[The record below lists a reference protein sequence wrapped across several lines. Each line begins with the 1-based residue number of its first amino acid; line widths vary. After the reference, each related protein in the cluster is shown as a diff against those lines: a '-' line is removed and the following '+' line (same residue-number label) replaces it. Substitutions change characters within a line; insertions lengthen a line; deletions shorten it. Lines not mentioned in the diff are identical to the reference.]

1 MKHQVLAVRRG
12 SSGHIHDD
20 RVLCRRGNVSPR
32 YGQLV
37 ASGIPILRDA
47 SARLVS
53 VEVPDTDCLRAKVAE
68 RVPNSC
74 VCRLRRHALSG
85 VFRRHPVSCL
95 IHFLLIGKIQCGSGN
110 EIPVDPMESGQCD
123 SCLILVIHRSP
134 NRIFHRLPRQLVVES
149 PTHPTLQIG
158 PRFLLGGLDRIQ
170 IAKRWRTQDQA
181 RRNDRHQ
188 MAHKAATL
196 EL

>member
-1 MKHQVLAVRRG
+1 MTIEFRA
-12 SSGHIHDD
+12 IEAT
-20 RVLCRRGNVSPR
+20 CRRFIFNALP
-32 YGQLV
+32 
-37 ASGIPILRDA
+37 SGIPISPRCA
-47 SARLVS
+47 GWAVA
-53 VEVPDTDCLRAKVAE
+53 VEVADADCLRAKVAE

-85 VFRRHPVSCL
+85 VFRRHPVPCL
-95 IHFLLIGKIQCGSGN
+95 IDVLLMGKIQCGSN
-110 EIPVDPMESGQCD
+110 DEIPVDPMESGQCD
-123 SCLILVIHRSP
+123 SCLILVIHHSP
-134 NRIFHRLPRQLVVES
+134 NRIFHRMPRPLVVEG
-149 PTHPTLQIG
+149 PGHPTLQIG

-188 MAHKAATL
+188 MAHRAAATL